1 MALNW
6 ISLMTIASSI
16 AGIVFFIYSYII
28 IIKIKT
34 IFPSGKVRKKW
45 SIIQILISI
54 FLIGYIANIIFNIT
68 ENVELIL
75 IMTAIVY
82 IFGGLFVFII
92 INLSYKTYRL
102 IVSKE

>member
-1 MALNW
+1 MALNL
-6 ISLMTIASSI
+6 ITLMTIISSI
-16 AGIVFFIYSYII
+16 VGIFFFIYSFLVVN
-28 IIKIKT
+28 KIKT

-45 SIIQILISI
+45 TIIQILISI
-54 FLIGYIANIIFNIT
+54 FLIGYIANIFFNII
-68 ENVELIL
+68 ENVEVIL

>member
-16 AGIVFFIYSYII
+16 AGIFFFIYSYMVV
-28 IIKIKT
+28 IKIKK

-45 SIIQILISI
+45 SLIQVLIII
-54 FLIGYIANIIFNIT
+54 FLIGYLVSIIFNII
-68 ENVELIL
+68 ENVEVVL

-82 IFGGLFVFII
+82 IFGGLFVFIV

-102 IVSKE
+102 IVTKE

>member
-6 ISLMTIASSI
+6 ITWITIISSI
-16 AGIVFFIYSYII
+16 AGIFFFIYSYLVIN
-28 IIKIKT
+28 KIKT

-45 SIIQILISI
+45 SLIQILIGI
-54 FLIGYIANIIFNIT
+54 FLIGYIANIIFNFT
-68 ENVELIL
+68 ENIEVIL

-82 IFGGLFVFII
+82 IFGGIFVFII

-102 IVSKE
+102 IVKD